1 VFAYYIFIKWFEPF
15 QVVNYM
21 PLLTVQDLKMYYST
35 LKGDVKA
42 VDGIDIEIEKGEA
55 LGLVGESGCGK
66 TTFALSILRL
76 LPWNGRIEGGK
87 IIFNDEDLVSME
99 EEKFNKEYRWKRL
112 SYVFQG
118 AMNALNPVFKV
129 GDQIAE
135 AILLH
140 EDVEK
145 EEAMDRARELFS
157 IVGVDP
163 ERVNSYPHELSGGMK
178 QRAMIAMALAC
189 NPEFIIADEPTTALD
204 VIVQAQTLQVINDL
218 RQKLGLTMMLIT
230 HDLSVVAQTCST
242 CAIMYAGKIMEY
254 ADIDTV
260 FSNPSHPY
268 TQALIKAFPSIKESR
283 RELQSIAGA
292 PPNLLNPPG
301 GCRFH
306 PRCPYAMDICKEEEP
321 EFINL
326 GERHY
331 AACHLLTEEDR
342 KNE

>member
-1 VFAYYIFIKWFEPF
+1 
-15 QVVNYM
+15 M
-21 PLLTVQDLKMYYST
+21 PILNVQDLRMYYST

-42 VDGIDIEIEKGEA
+42 VDGVDLEVEKGEA

-76 LPWNGRIEGGK
+76 LPYNGRFVGGK
-87 IIFNDEDLVSME
+87 ILFDGDDMLTVDD
-99 EEKFNKEYRWKRL
+99 KTFNKEYRWKRM

-118 AMNALNPVFKV
+118 AMNAMNPVFRV

-145 EEAMDRARELFS
+145 EEAMERVRGLFS
-157 IVGVDP
+157 LVGIDP
-163 ERVNSYPHELSGGMK
+163 DRVTNYPHEFSGGMK

-218 RQKLGLTMMLIT
+218 RAKLGLTMMLIT
-230 HDLSVVAQTCST
+230 HDLSVVAQTCTT
-242 CAIMYAGKIMEY
+242 CAIMYAGRIVEY

-260 FSNPSHPY
+260 FSEPKHPY
-268 TQALIKAFPSIKESR
+268 TKALIGAFPSIKEAR
-283 RELQSIAGA
+283 RELVSIKGT
-292 PPNLLNPPG
+292 PPNLLDPPT
-301 GCRFH
+301 GCRFN
-306 PRCPYAMDICKEEEP
+306 PRCPYAMDVCSKEVP
-321 EFINL
+321 KFTSL
-326 GERHY
+326 GDRHY
-331 AACHLLTEEDR
+331 AACHLLTGGDA
-342 KNE
+342 